1 MSLFAELLA
10 PPIVVE
16 EADPRGMP
24 ADLSPLRPEE
34 AAMMARAVEKRR
46 REFTAGRVLARKAM
60 RRLGVPEA
68 PIVNGEDRAPRWPAE
83 VVGSITHTKS
93 WCAVAL
99 APRGSVRGVGLDVE
113 GDDDLKRNLWDT
125 ICTPAD
131 LAWLEAQPPGERG
144 WLGKLVFSAKEC
156 AYKAQYLETEQF
168 LGFQAMS
175 VAIDVPGRRWR
186 TTFNEES
193 GGFRPG
199 DTIEGVFRRER
210 GLVCTACV
218 IPAGRLAR

>member
-1 MSLFAELLA
+1 
-10 PPIVVE
+10 
-16 EADPRGMP
+16 
-24 ADLSPLRPEE
+24 
-34 AAMMARAVEKRR
+34 MMARAVEKRR

-186 TTFNEES
+186 TTFNERS
-193 GGFRPG
+193 YRSSP
-199 DTIEGVFRRER
+199 
-210 GLVCTACV
+210 
-218 IPAGRLAR
+218 